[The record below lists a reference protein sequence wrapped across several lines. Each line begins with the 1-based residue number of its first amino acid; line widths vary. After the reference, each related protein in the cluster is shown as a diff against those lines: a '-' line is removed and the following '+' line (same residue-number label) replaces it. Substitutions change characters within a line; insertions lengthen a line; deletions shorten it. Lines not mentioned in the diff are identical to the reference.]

1 MSCIHTSYSYKI
13 GVFLVIL
20 NGAFQLAVSCFRS
33 QNCAYTHLISVGKS
47 SAVNIEKLMECGECL
62 TTSDRNN
69 FGYIQK
75 ADRHS
80 HFPVTNQNVKK
91 IYWIGK
97 NIQTTEAAFENCRS
111 SCPKL
116 SLAETTFKK
125 MFKEL
130 APIYNMAVEFPKAE
144 IVKPARF
151 FSCF

>member
-47 SAVNIEKLMECGECL
+47 SAVNIEKLMEYGECL

-75 ADRHS
+75 DDRHS
-80 HFPVTNQNVKK
+80 HFPVTKQNVKK

-97 NIQTTEAAFENCRS
+97 NIQRTKAAFAQCP
-111 SCPKL
+111 SCPEL
-116 SLAETTFKK
+116 SLAKTTFKK
-125 MFKEL
+125 MFTEL
-130 APIYNMAVEFPKAE
+130 TPIYNMAVELPGAE
-144 IVKPARF
+144 IVKPPRF